1 MGHSAQDMCPGAPS
15 DQPQTVAWTPGQ
27 RGGLW
32 GTEFGWAFSRNTSRT
47 AVSHSQVLLEMG
59 GTRGLS
65 CLLPWKAFPSQGA
78 LLPNSSLT

>member
-59 GTRGLS
+59 GH
-65 CLLPWKAFPSQGA
+65 KGA
-78 LLPNSSLT
+78 LLPAAVQGFPISGGASP